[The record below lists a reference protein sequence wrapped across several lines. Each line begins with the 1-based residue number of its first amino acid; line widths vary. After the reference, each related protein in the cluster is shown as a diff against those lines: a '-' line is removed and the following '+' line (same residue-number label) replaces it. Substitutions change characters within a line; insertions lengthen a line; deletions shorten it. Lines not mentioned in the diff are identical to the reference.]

1 MRKKRIKQ
9 TQRSKEKKA
18 NELYKKWVRG
28 ARAMHQIRIGSR
40 ALSEQHCK
48 LDNRDDLI
56 RKVKVNKKK
65 ACKHRIR
72 RMTSPPLQTAAAAAG
87 RRCLWRRRRRRRRQ
101 CPRQRHV
108 FVINQQ
114 SKYLFRYSFSLEKKY
129 FFYCNSI
136 FARILLR
143 CLSTT
148 LFIIHNYFFIIY
160 LRL

>member
-1 MRKKRIKQ
+1 MR
-9 TQRSKEKKA
+9 E
-18 NELYKKWVRG
+18 
-28 ARAMHQIRIGSR
+28 ARAMHQIRIDSR

-72 RMTSPPLQTAAAAAG
+72 RMTSPPLQTAAAAAAG
-87 RRCLWRRRRRRRRQ
+87 RRCLWRRRRRRRQ

-129 FFYCNSI
+129 FFYCNSL

-143 CLSTT
+143 CLSTY
-148 LFIIHNYFFIIY
+148 LFIILYTHSLFLYNLSKIPYTLYCWHLKSIELAENIWK
-160 LRL
+160 